1 MNKLTTA
8 KRAAIVSCLVEGNS
22 IRSTER
28 IAGAD
33 KKTILRLLVQLGEA
47 CRDYQDRTLVDLPCK
62 KIQADEIWAFCY
74 AKDKNLPESMK
85 DKPGVGSI
93 WTWTAICA
101 DTKLVPSFHVGTR
114 DAACAYEFM
123 SDLASRL
130 RGRIQLTTDGHKA
143 YLSAVDGAFG
153 RNIDYAMLIKQ
164 YGEPIGEEHRYS
176 PAECTGTHIEEIM
189 GHPKE
194 RDVSTSYAERQ
205 NLNMRMG
212 IRRFT
217 RLTNAFSKK
226 IENHRHAVSLYYMY
240 YNFCRIHQTTRV
252 TPAMAAG
259 VADHPWEVE
268 EIVGLLK
275 EEAVVILR

>member
-8 KRAAIVSCLVEGNS
+8 KRSTIVSCLVEGMS

-28 IAGAD
+28 ITGCD

-47 CRDYQDRTLVDLPCK
+47 CREYQDRTLIDLPCK
-62 KIQADEIWAFCY
+62 KIQCDEIWAFCY
-74 AKDKNLPESMK
+74 AKDKNVPESMK
-85 DKPGVGSI
+85 DKRGIGSI

-123 SDLASRL
+123 ADLASRL
-130 RGRIQLTTDGHKA
+130 RGRIQLTTDGLNC

-153 RNIDYAMLIKQ
+153 RDIDYAMLIKQ
-164 YGEPIGEEHRYS
+164 YGAAIGEEHRYS
-176 PAECTGTHIEEIM
+176 PAECTGTRIEEIM
-189 GHPKE
+189 GHPKAE
-194 RDVSTSYAERQ
+194 DVSTSYVERQ

-226 IENHRHAVSLYYMY
+226 IENHAHAVALYYMY

-259 VADHPWEVE
+259 VAEHPWEVE

-275 EEAVVILR
+275 EEAVVILK